1 MSHDQIGEDRRAVTA
16 RLLTQVRDW
25 AATATED
32 DQTAEDALAASFS
45 AFAAAGPTA
54 DYADRIGAA
63 AFAAQT
69 EISDG
74 KAAILDAIDR
84 LLDALHQIIV
94 PAELSMFAASI
105 VAHTWFRRGRS
116 AAERLAITMIA
127 RHALMPRLQAAA
139 PPAKAAVAKVV
150 AMALEDLAESVPFG
164 ARPGSR
170 LTALQPEFSRC
181 AEVFDI
187 WLRDMVTAG
196 SFALAITDG
205 SPNADPDDVVTQA
218 EAVIAD
224 DATLASAFMQPTPD
238 DPLGTA
244 PRYGLTAIGQAIEV
258 ARQQRSTDYDW
269 VAVQRLADTSPGE
282 FAALL
287 RDERLHVLDHVLL

>member
-1 MSHDQIGEDRRAVTA
+1 
-16 RLLTQVRDW
+16 
-25 AATATED
+25 
-32 DQTAEDALAASFS
+32 
-45 AFAAAGPTA
+45 
-54 DYADRIGAA
+54 
-63 AFAAQT
+63 
-69 EISDG
+69 
-74 KAAILDAIDR
+74 
-84 LLDALHQIIV
+84 
-94 PAELSMFAASI
+94 
-105 VAHTWFRRGRS
+105 
-116 AAERLAITMIA
+116 MIA

-170 LTALQPEFSRC
+170 LTALQPEFGRC

-244 PRYGLTAIGQAIEV
+244 PRYGLTAIGRAIEV
-258 ARQQRSTDYDW
+258 ARSSARPTTTGSRCS
-269 VAVQRLADTSPGE
+269 ALPIPHLASLPPCCATNACACWTTCE
-282 FAALL
+282 L
-287 RDERLHVLDHVLL
+287 

>member
-1 MSHDQIGEDRRAVTA
+1 
-16 RLLTQVRDW
+16 
-25 AATATED
+25 
-32 DQTAEDALAASFS
+32 
-45 AFAAAGPTA
+45 
-54 DYADRIGAA
+54 
-63 AFAAQT
+63 
-69 EISDG
+69 
-74 KAAILDAIDR
+74 
-84 LLDALHQIIV
+84 LHQIIV

-196 SFALAITDG
+196 SFALAIIDG
-205 SPNADPDDVVTQA
+205 APSADPDDVATQA
-218 EAVIAD
+218 QAVIAS
-224 DATLASAFMQPTPD
+224 DATLASAFMPPTPD

-244 PRYGLTAIGQAIEV
+244 PRYGLTAIGRAIEV

-287 RDERLHVLDHVLL
+287 RDERLHVLDHVHL

>member
-1 MSHDQIGEDRRAVTA
+1 VSHDQIDEERRAVTA

-25 AATATED
+25 AATVTED
-32 DQTAEDALAASFS
+32 DRTAEDALAASFS

-69 EISDG
+69 EFSDG

-84 LLDALHQIIV
+84 LLDGLHQIIV

-139 PPAKAAVAKVV
+139 PPAKAVAKVV

-196 SFALAITDG
+196 SFALAIIDG
-205 SPNADPDDVVTQA
+205 APSADPDDVATQA
-218 EAVIAD
+218 EAVIAS
-224 DATLASAFMQPTPD
+224 DATLASAFMPPTPD

-244 PRYGLTAIGQAIEV
+244 PRYGLMAIGQAIEV

-287 RDERLHVLDHVLL
+287 RDERLHVLDHVHL

>member
-1 MSHDQIGEDRRAVTA
+1 VSHDQIDEERRAVTA

-25 AATATED
+25 AATVTED
-32 DQTAEDALAASFS
+32 DRTAEDALAASFS

-69 EISDG
+69 EFSDG

-84 LLDALHQIIV
+84 LLDGLHQIIV

-139 PPAKAAVAKVV
+139 PPAKAAAKVV

-196 SFALAITDG
+196 SFALAIIDG
-205 SPNADPDDVVTQA
+205 APSADPDDVATQA
-218 EAVIAD
+218 QAVIAS
-224 DATLASAFMQPTPD
+224 DATLASAFMPPTPD

-244 PRYGLTAIGQAIEV
+244 PRYGLTAIGRAIEV

-287 RDERLHVLDHVLL
+287 RDERLHVLDHVHL